1 MPHKI
6 RPYDQEFY
14 NQLIAE
20 GFSPKEAALIA
31 GAEMEGAPEEGGN
44 VNVRQTAWHIFNEP
58 AGPTRSGGQQEGKI
72 QTTIEMNKFLWS
84 QVLPPGDRG
93 VEEWI
98 KKREQE
104 LRRSREEKKGERLFF

>member
-1 MPHKI
+1 MPPKI

-44 VNVRQTAWHIFNEP
+44 VNVRQTA
-58 AGPTRSGGQQEGKI
+58 
-72 QTTIEMNKFLWS
+72 
-84 QVLPPGDRG
+84 
-93 VEEWI
+93 
-98 KKREQE
+98 
-104 LRRSREEKKGERLFF
+104 